1 MSSSNQQ
8 IGKVVQWVGWISV
21 ALSILSY
28 GYGFLNTVSDPSV
41 SAYAGLI
48 VLEGAFFLAIGLFI
62 VWFGHRIGRPAAPA
76 EPAQSENR
84 PVD

>member
-8 IGKVVQWVGWISV
+8 IGKIVEWLGWISV
-21 ALSILSY
+21 TLSILSY
-28 GYGFLNTVSDPSV
+28 GYGFLDTASDPSV

-62 VWFGHRIGRPAAPA
+62 VWFGRRIARPVAPT
-76 EPAQSENR
+76 EPAQPENR